1 MIKKSYDPAISI
13 DKRIPQDEAHIEAIC
28 LDEAYTD
35 DTDTICGD
43 FRTDL
48 NKANKQID
56 LL

>member
-1 MIKKSYDPAISI
+1 MIKKCYDPAISI

>member
-1 MIKKSYDPAISI
+1 MIRKSYAPAISI
-13 DKRIPQDEAHIEAIC
+13 DKRTPQGEAPIEGRC

-35 DTDTICGD
+35 DTDNIFGD

-48 NKANKQID
+48 NQANKQID